1 MSAPRAMSPDEYFE
15 REAERLALAPMPGS
29 RPLRHIPAA
38 RRVNMDATPVLLD
51 RRAVELAAHARGM
64 SKIPTTTADITLAQA
79 QGRAEVP
86 RWKAE
91 SLAVLLGVDVA
102 TLTTPPPAGIE
113 PAEPEGATMPESKKY
128 PCPIRGCTFGS
139 DKPNGL
145 KIHIGRAHKALGDA
159 ALQRAEKVIRAID
172 TAAAAEQIE
181 AVEAARVA
189 AEAPQSP
196 SEAAT
201 AATGELLESTRAA
214 VEDAFHD
221 ANDDDD
227 RCHGDCAEEPCE
239 GHCYDPE
246 HAAAVA
252 EAERIE
258 YLKTAQDA
266 PSKTA
271 KVAVRVDLTGLDEYR
286 AMRLEL
292 VDAKLELVTMLL
304 VDGSFEESERIVD
317 DLDRVRE
324 LVREMASAPR

>member
-91 SLAVLLGVDVA
+91 SLAVLLGVELA
-102 TLTTPPPAGIE
+102 ALTTPPRAGTTPA
-113 PAEPEGATMPESKKY
+113 PKKGADMPESKKY

-145 KIHIGRAHKALGDA
+145 KIHVGRSHKELGDA
-159 ALQRAEKVIRAID
+159 ALQRAEQVIRAID

-189 AEAPQSP
+189 AEAPQSS

-201 AATGELLESTRAA
+201 AAIGELLESTRAA
-214 VEDAFHD
+214 VEDAFND
-221 ANDDDD
+221 ADDD

-258 YLKTAQDA
+258 YIKTAQDA

-292 VDAKLELVTMLL
+292 VDAKLELVTMLM
-304 VDGSFEESERIVD
+304 VNGSFEESERIVD

-324 LVREMASAPR
+324 LLREVAS